1 MEEDIRYPVGKFIR
15 PQSMTAQ
22 QRAEAIIV
30 LANSPQTVREAV
42 RGLSEA
48 QLDTPYR
55 EGGWTARQ
63 VVHHLAD
70 SNAAANERTRW
81 ALTEDWPAIKP
92 FDEHAWAQ
100 LEDAR
105 TLPVEVSLQLLEALQ
120 TRWVVLLCSLQEK
133 QWTQCGYK
141 HPVMGEVTL
150 EQGLALHAWHNR
162 HHTAH
167 IIGLRQRM
175 GW

>member
-1 MEEDIRYPVGKFIR
+1 MDDALRNPIGKFVR
-15 PQSMTAQ
+15 PENLTTAE
-22 QRAEAIIV
+22 RTEALKV
-30 LANSPQTVREAV
+30 LAAVPQTLRTAV
-42 RGLSEA
+42 KGLSEA
-48 QLDTPYR
+48 QLETPYR
-55 EGGWTARQ
+55 EGGWTVRQ

-70 SNAAANERTRW
+70 SNVAANERTRW
-81 ALTEDWPAIKP
+81 ALTEDWPLIKP
-92 FDEHAWAQ
+92 FDEHACAL

-141 HPVMGEVTL
+141 HPVMGNITV
-150 EQGLALHAWHNR
+150 EQCLALYSWHNR

-167 IIGLRQRM
+167 ITGLRQRL